1 MAVLQVD
8 KLQIGYGSRCV
19 LKEASFSIGK
29 GEIVGIIGCNGAG
42 KSTLLKL
49 IAGLV
54 KPTSGNISGTDG
66 LKLSYVFQ
74 EDRLLEWNTAKENL
88 MFVRSD
94 EASAE
99 FWLNAMELGDRFDSY
114 PAELS
119 GGMCRRV
126 AIARAMHFGGD
137 VLLLDEPFK
146 GLDGELKVRVAEHT
160 RGRFGLIVA
169 AVHSKEEAELLSDGS
184 ETLNVHIQ

>member
-1 MAVLQVD
+1 MAIRFDDVTVD
-8 KLQIGYGSRCV
+8 FGSAVPIKNMSVTLPEEGLC
-19 LKEASFSIGK
+19 
-29 GEIVGIIGCNGAG
+29 IVTGVSGAG

-126 AIARAMHFGGD
+126 AIARAMHLGGD

>member
-1 MAVLQVD
+1 MAIRFDDVTVD
-8 KLQIGYGSRCV
+8 FGSAVPIKNVSVTLPEEGLC
-19 LKEASFSIGK
+19 
-29 GEIVGIIGCNGAG
+29 IVTGVSGAG

-88 MFVRSD
+88 MFEMSD

-99 FWLNAMELGDRFDSY
+99 FWGNAMELGDRFDSY
-114 PAELS
+114 HAELS

>member
-1 MAVLQVD
+1 MAIRFDDVTVD
-8 KLQIGYGSRCV
+8 FGSAVPIKNMSVTLPEEGLC
-19 LKEASFSIGK
+19 
-29 GEIVGIIGCNGAG
+29 IVTGVSGAG

-119 GGMCRRV
+119 ECAGESRLQGRCISAGMCSYS
-126 AIARAMHFGGD
+126 
-137 VLLLDEPFK
+137 
-146 GLDGELKVRVAEHT
+146 T
-160 RGRFGLIVA
+160 
-169 AVHSKEEAELLSDGS
+169 SLSRDSMGS
-184 ETLNVHIQ
+184 